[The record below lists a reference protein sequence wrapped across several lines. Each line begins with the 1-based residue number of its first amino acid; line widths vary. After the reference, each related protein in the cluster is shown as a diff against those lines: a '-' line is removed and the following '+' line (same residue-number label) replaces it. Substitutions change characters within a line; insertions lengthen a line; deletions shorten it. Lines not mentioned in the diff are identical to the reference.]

1 MLGQQEFSR
10 LRCGVGADESGAGL
24 REWVLDEFAP
34 AEAPALAA
42 AIRLA
47 ADAVECWASD
57 GPLAAMNQFN
67 RRARTEDSE
76 S

>member
-47 ADAVECWASD
+47 ADAVECWA
-57 GPLAAMNQFN
+57 GEGILAAMNRFN
-67 RRARTEDSE
+67 RRVRREDSE